1 MLIAGFDL
9 DTWQFWQFSSTY
21 VYVMGFDRHMLIVGL
36 CEINDLDTYFLFH
49 LWDFSI

>member
-9 DTWQFWQFSSTY
+9 DTWQFL
-21 VYVMGFDRHMLIVGL
+21 GFDKHMLIVGL